1 MPLTLFAL
9 IYGQLVQREVLTVAG
24 TIHVISTSEG
34 AWKSGIHLCLPVDGW
49 GRTSGAS
56 ARCIRSQDTAPSLGP
71 HTAEGVCPEVYR

>member
-56 ARCIRSQDTAPSLGP
+56 
-71 HTAEGVCPEVYR
+71 V